1 LNQSIPV
8 LVVCCRF
15 FRSYDAKDRGRL
27 SASAN
32 PIIFWRV
39 SANQSVAGN
48 AIRLADNY
56 KGE

>member
-15 FRSYDAKDRGRL
+15 FRSYEAKDCGRL
-27 SASAN
+27 SESAN

-48 AIRLADNY
+48 AIRLDIHY

>member
-1 LNQSIPV
+1 LWFV
-8 LVVCCRF
+8 AAF
-15 FRSYDAKDRGRL
+15 ESYDAMDCGRL
-27 SASAN
+27 SESAN

-48 AIRLADNY
+48 AIRLSDNY